1 MLCCINPGCGG
12 AWSQIGSASN
22 QQAGSGWVFYWMST
36 GLCSP
41 PMASLSGPQGRCD
54 KARNSSHGA
63 NSPVSASGGAKGG
76 GQARACR
83 PEHGRPPP
91 RAKERRGGRR
101 LPLRHFRPFRFQHA
115 LLPLETRQFLSSPM
129 KQPEVRLLGV
139 GAASA
144 LRARGAASPGATAAA
159 EHVTGQ
165 PIPGRQADGDLWLRD

>member
-41 PMASLSGPQGRCD
+41 PMASPSGPQGRRD

-101 LPLRHFRPFRFQHA
+101 LPLRHVRPFRFRHKA
-115 LLPLETRQFLSSPM
+115 VSLFAHEAARSAPSWRGRSLR
-129 KQPEVRLLGV
+129 
-139 GAASA
+139 AASERSRRPRRNCGR
-144 LRARGAASPGATAAA
+144 RARHRPAHPGLPGGRRSLAA
-159 EHVTGQ
+159 
-165 PIPGRQADGDLWLRD
+165 